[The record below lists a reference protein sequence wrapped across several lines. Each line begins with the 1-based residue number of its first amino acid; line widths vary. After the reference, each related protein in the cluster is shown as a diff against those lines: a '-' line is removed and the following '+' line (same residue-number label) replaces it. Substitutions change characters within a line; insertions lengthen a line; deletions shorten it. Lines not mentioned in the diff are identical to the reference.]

1 MRSGHFVLERV
12 SKYFECLQSSNP
24 FHTHFLLFRKWQ
36 EFPNNYLWFIFSI
49 VVYFWALLSSILSCC
64 PISFGLFL
72 DLCSSVPFGLVECIW
87 LVPGMTQAQGTAICH
102 LFRQLLP
109 FRTRQLT
116 RQCMAQAKFK
126 IIRSESEKIKKIFF
140 WLLEISALSL
150 PDHCMHIFL
159 MYSNICWM
167 FLLLWNSSLKALIV
181 ELSWFPQK

>member
-72 DLCSSVPFGLVECIW
+72 DLCSSVPFGLVEC
-87 LVPGMTQAQGTAICH
+87 
-102 LFRQLLP
+102 
-109 FRTRQLT
+109 
-116 RQCMAQAKFK
+116 
-126 IIRSESEKIKKIFF
+126 S
-140 WLLEISALSL
+140 
-150 PDHCMHIFL
+150 
-159 MYSNICWM
+159 ICWQRM
-167 FLLLWNSSLKALIV
+167 YCGVWPYLTDVPWELLAIWAKSGRVKNSGLIILFYLVNPSFLTPLWGMKYVSLGL
-181 ELSWFPQK
+181 ET

>member
-72 DLCSSVPFGLVECIW
+72 DLCSSVPFGLVECTERLLIFNGFYCW
-87 LVPGMTQAQGTAICH
+87 ANDIFNFFTTFSVCVRDVVVAFFFSREEEANSTLYTQSLVC
-102 LFRQLLP
+102 FLLWKFP
-109 FRTRQLT
+109 FWRMFL
-116 RQCMAQAKFK
+116 KGWNFPP
-126 IIRSESEKIKKIFF
+126 
-140 WLLEISALSL
+140 ALS
-150 PDHCMHIFL
+150 
-159 MYSNICWM
+159 
-167 FLLLWNSSLKALIV
+167 
-181 ELSWFPQK
+181 